1 MRRFSISSWCDVR
14 CPDTFGFEFVVKRRR
29 LMVLLKKVGLA
40 IATLVTAF
48 ATLMP
53 ASIALAQEDP
63 GDAAGA
69 AAGLGFGLFGLFCMA
84 LYFIVVLAGL
94 VFWIMMIVDVAK
106 REESQFPNSTGNSKT
121 IWLIVVI
128 LLGVIG
134 AIVYYF
140 AVKRKAPLPK

>member
-1 MRRFSISSWCDVR
+1 MPKKIRFALSL
-14 CPDTFGFEFVVKRRR
+14 
-29 LMVLLKKVGLA
+29 LMSALLLLLP
-40 IATLVTAF
+40 ATAAF
-48 ATLMP
+48 A
-53 ASIALAQEDP
+53 QNE

-69 AAGLGFGLFGLFCMA
+69 AGGLAFAGFGLVCMV
-84 LYFIVVLAGL
+84 LYFALVIAGL

-106 REESQFPNSTGNSKT
+106 REESQFPNSTGSSKT

-128 LLGVIG
+128 LLGIIG